1 MLARKEEVRTLVE
14 EDEDGMIHSLLS
26 SLPPLIDEN
35 EPASKGA
42 FDSPD
47 LSLDSLHLRPDEV
60 SVPPSSPPLSTPM
73 DSTEISIDTT
83 IVAEPEL
90 DSTLVADTETHQKLC
105 SSLSTSD
112 LTLVDSSPTEIAF
125 GMKGDVD
132 EHMRPAK
139 PNPVPLPDGPL
150 DDSDS
155 SQAEAAVGANV
166 NGETASTNL
175 SQEAVEPDTQG
186 KCGTVDRLAT
196 PTKTNLTGSSSK
208 ESLSSHA
215 QPSPSTA
222 KPAAPTSTE
231 SPILS
236 LSSLLAHASHLQT
249 LFPPNH
255 PSLHLSEIMGP
266 QSVVYTWSENFR
278 DWPSDDEAEKMVS
291 RMDLI
296 VYPFSPDAENED
308 DSGDQSEMDEAIVK
322 ETRWEKGDSQ
332 GGKRKRNKLMKFSR
346 HRRKPSSSEKPRHH
360 RYKRSLGVSVV
371 SFASRL
377 LGHRVGKRVEKK
389 TILAGAVV
397 VLGVAVA
404 MYGVK
409 SGRAGG
415 SAAEL

>member
-42 FDSPD
+42 SASPD
-47 LSLDSLHLRPDEV
+47 LSLDSLHLQPDEI
-60 SVPPSSPPLSTPM
+60 SVPPSSPSLSTPM
-73 DSTEISIDTT
+73 DSTEISINAT

-90 DSTLVADTETHQKLC
+90 DSTVVADTETHQKLC
-105 SSLSTSD
+105 SSLSASD
-112 LTLVDSSPTEIAF
+112 LTLVDSFPTESF
-125 GMKGDVD
+125 GMKGDID
-132 EHMRPAK
+132 EHTRPAK
-139 PNPVPLPDGPL
+139 QSPVPLPDGPL
-150 DDSDS
+150 DNSDP

-166 NGETASTNL
+166 NGETTSTNL
-175 SQEAVEPDTQG
+175 PQEAIEPDTQD
-186 KCGTVDRLAT
+186 KCGAIDRLAT
-196 PTKTNLTGSSSK
+196 PTKTNLIDSSSK

-215 QPSPSTA
+215 QPSTSTA
-222 KPAAPTSTE
+222 KPVAPTSTG

-266 QSVVYTWSENFR
+266 QSVVHTWSENFR
-278 DWPSDDEAEKMVS
+278 DWPSNDEAEKMVS

-296 VYPFSPDAENED
+296 VYPFTPDAENED
-308 DSGDQSEMDEAIVK
+308 DSGDQSEMDETVVK

-346 HRRKPSSSEKPRHH
+346 HRRKPSSEKSNHH
-360 RYKRSLGVSVV
+360 RYKRNLGVSVV

-409 SGRAGG
+409 SGRGGGG
-415 SAAEL
+415 SVAEL

>member
-1 MLARKEEVRTLVE
+1 MLARKEEVRILVE

-42 FDSPD
+42 SASPD
-47 LSLDSLHLRPDEV
+47 LSLDSLHLQPDEI
-60 SVPPSSPPLSTPM
+60 SVRPSLPSLSTPM
-73 DSTEISIDTT
+73 DSTEINIDAT
-83 IVAEPEL
+83 IVAGPEL
-90 DSTLVADTETHQKLC
+90 DSILVADTETNQKLC
-105 SSLSTSD
+105 SSLSASD
-112 LTLVDSSPTEIAF
+112 LTLVDSYPTEITF
-125 GMKGDVD
+125 GMKEDID
-132 EHMRPAK
+132 EHVRPAK
-139 PNPVPLPDGPL
+139 QSPVPLPDEQL

-155 SQAEAAVGANV
+155 SQAQATVGANV
-166 NGETASTNL
+166 NGETTPTNL
-175 SQEAVEPDTQG
+175 PQEAIEPDTQG
-186 KCGTVDRLAT
+186 KCGTIDRLAT
-196 PTKTNLTGSSSK
+196 PTKTNLIGSSSK
-208 ESLSSHA
+208 ESLSSHTE
-215 QPSPSTA
+215 PSPSTA
-222 KPAAPTSTE
+222 KPAAPTSPQ

-266 QSVVYTWSENFR
+266 QSVVHTWSENFR
-278 DWPSDDEAEKMVS
+278 NWPSDDEAEKMVS

-296 VYPFSPDAENED
+296 VYPPSPDGENED
-308 DSGDQSEMDEAIVK
+308 DSGDQSEMDEAITK

-346 HRRKPSSSEKPRHH
+346 HRRKPSSEKSNHR
-360 RYKRSLGVSVV
+360 RYKRNLGASVV

-377 LGHRVGKRVEKK
+377 LGHDVRKRMEKK
-389 TILAGAVV
+389 TVLAGAVV

-415 SAAEL
+415 SAAGL